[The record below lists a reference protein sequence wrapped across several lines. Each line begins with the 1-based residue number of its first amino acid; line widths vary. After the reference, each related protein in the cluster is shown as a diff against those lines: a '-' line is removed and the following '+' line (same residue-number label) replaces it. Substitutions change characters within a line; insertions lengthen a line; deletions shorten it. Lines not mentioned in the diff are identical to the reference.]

1 MLKSLLLIAFVTS
14 GYLFT
19 TQDDLTAS
27 VKRGKEVYSTTCQS
41 CHMAT
46 GEGIPG
52 AFPPLAKSDFLMKDQ
67 KRAVGVVVHG
77 LSGEVTV
84 NGQTYNMVMPAQ
96 SHLTDEQ
103 IADVLNYVQN
113 NFGNKAKVAV
123 TPAQVAEV
131 RKKK

>member
-1 MLKSLLLIAFVTS
+1 MAFVTS
-14 GYLFT
+14 GYFFT
-19 TQDDLTAS
+19 MQDDLAAS

-41 CHMAT
+41 CHMAA

-67 KRAVGVVVHG
+67 KRAIGVVVHG

-84 NGQTYNMVMPAQ
+84 NGQKYNMAMPAQ
-96 SHLTDEQ
+96 SHLTDQQ

-113 NFGNKAKVAV
+113 NFGNKATVAV

>member
-1 MLKSLLLIAFVTS
+1 MLKSFLLISLITG

-19 TQDDLTAS
+19 AQDDLTES
-27 VKRGKEVYSTTCQS
+27 VKRGKEVYSSTCQS
-41 CHMAT
+41 CHMAA

-77 LSGEVTV
+77 LSGEVIV

-96 SHLTDEQ
+96 SHLTDQ
-103 IADVLNYVQN
+103 QVADVLNYVQN
-113 NFGNKAKVAV
+113 NFGNKSATAV
-123 TPAQVAEV
+123 TPAVVAEI